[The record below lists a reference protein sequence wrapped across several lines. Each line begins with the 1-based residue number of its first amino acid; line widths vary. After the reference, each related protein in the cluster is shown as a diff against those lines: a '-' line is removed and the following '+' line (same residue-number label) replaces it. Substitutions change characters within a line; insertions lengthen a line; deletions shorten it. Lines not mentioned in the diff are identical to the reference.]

1 MFGFLGY
8 GSFAIKNIG
17 KMNNIRKYKCFIG
30 FYFDKLKIHY
40 FSSFLKKEYIRVL
53 KNLYD

>member
-53 KNLYD
+53 KKPL